1 MQVEMAFLQNWTPS
15 TYVRVY
21 FVYTNA
27 GLETYPYSPRL
38 VRVTSLLSALGPE
51 VVSKLRHLLVA

>member
-1 MQVEMAFLQNWTPS
+1 MHARLCMTRLMHDRTPRARELYVR

-21 FVYTNA
+21 LIYTNA

-38 VRVTSLLSALGPE
+38 VRVNITLNIRAW
-51 VVSKLRHLLVA
+51 